1 MSNFPNIEQVLQDG
15 GERIVTIMV
24 DALQQK
30 GAIFQGEL
38 ARSIQSEVTSDNDS
52 MTLTISMLERGE
64 FLDKGVNGT
73 ARVVGTTPF
82 KFTTKKP
89 PIDALR
95 TWARVKDVNVWYL
108 QDKLYQQG
116 IQPRNFIQPSLDDG
130 IRWMESKFEEA
141 GQKDIEAT
149 ISLVGKESKIEVR

>member
-15 GERIVTIMV
+15 GDRIVLLMV
-24 DALQQK
+24 NALQEK

-38 ARSIQSEVTSDNDS
+38 ARSIQSNVTSDNDS
-52 MTLTISMLERGE
+52 MTLTIEMLERGE

-73 ARVVGTTPF
+73 AKTVGTTPF
-82 KFTTKKP
+82 QFRVGP
-89 PIDALR
+89 PIDPLR
-95 TWARVKDVNVWYL
+95 TWARVKGFNVYAL
-108 QDKLYQQG
+108 RNSIAKNG
-116 IQPRNFIQPSLDDG
+116 IAPRNFIQPSLEEG

>member
-1 MSNFPNIEQVLQDG
+1 MSNFPNIEQVLHDG
-15 GERIVTIMV
+15 GDRIVLLMV

-38 ARSIQSEVTSDNDS
+38 ARSIQSNVTSDNDS
-52 MTLTISMLERGE
+52 MTLTIEMLERGE

-73 ARVVGTTPF
+73 VNTVGTTPF
-82 KFTTKKP
+82 QFRVGP
-89 PIDALR
+89 PIDPLR
-95 TWARVKDVNVWYL
+95 TWARVKGFNVYAL
-108 QDKLYQQG
+108 RNSIAKNG
-116 IQPRNFIQPSLDDG
+116 IAPRNFIQPSLDEG
-130 IRWMESKFEEA
+130 IRWMQSKFEEA